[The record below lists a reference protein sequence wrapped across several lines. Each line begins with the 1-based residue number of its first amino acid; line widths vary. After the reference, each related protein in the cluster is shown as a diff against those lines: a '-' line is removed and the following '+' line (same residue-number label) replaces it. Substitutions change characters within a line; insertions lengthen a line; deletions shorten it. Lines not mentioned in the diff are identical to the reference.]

1 MGASL
6 DERSKERFDDTVRDV
21 FKNVQIPPNFGVF
34 DYFFDCKKDKT
45 FKPWATKVPAFVF
58 DKEIP
63 YFELLVPTS
72 DTYKH
77 SYCLDLLLSKEK
89 PAFFTG
95 TTGVGKSVVIQNCL
109 QKLQEEK
116 DLVPVFINFSA

>member
-1 MGASL
+1 M
-6 DERSKERFDDTVRDV
+6 
-21 FKNVQIPPNFGVF
+21 
-34 DYFFDCKKDKT
+34 
-45 FKPWATKVPAFVF
+45 PAFVF
-58 DKEIP
+58 DRDVP

-109 QKLQEEK
+109 QRLQEEK